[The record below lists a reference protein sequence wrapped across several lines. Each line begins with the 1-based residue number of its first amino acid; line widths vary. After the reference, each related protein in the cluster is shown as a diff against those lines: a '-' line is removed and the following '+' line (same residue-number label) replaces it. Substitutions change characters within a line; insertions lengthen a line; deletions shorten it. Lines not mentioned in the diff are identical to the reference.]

1 MSSSQLLTM
10 ATGSA
15 SASLSL
21 QIPPISIKLDRD
33 NYSLWR
39 PIALSTLEAFNL
51 ESHVLAP
58 QPPSTTRFVTSAAGE
73 AVEEPN
79 PSYTTWKQKDRFVLL
94 WLRSTL
100 SERALSVVVRATT
113 AHLAWQTIDRSFQAQ
128 TRARRMQLKVQLQS
142 MSKGSLSMF
151 EYLEKKRAI
160 ADSLA
165 DDPNPVSDED
175 LIGYILTGLDSSYDA
190 FVTAFMMKIED
201 VNVDQLVG
209 LLLQEEARHDHAI
222 AKTGALLPTP
232 LLPTPTLPTPP
243 PVAAFQMQRHSRAAT
258 HQRSFSRRSGP
269 AHGSSRHGS
278 PRPKLFCQLCRTN
291 GHEALDCWERTN
303 LSAYPSRGPPPP
315 ASRSQ
320 ATHQAHS
327 TQRSGSPTVL
337 DPSWYFD
344 TGASD
349 HVTPDFNKLTVA
361 DPYSGSDTL
370 QVGNEHAGSTSSE
383 RGRQ

>member
-1 MSSSQLLTM
+1 SASSSINF
-10 ATGSA
+10 
-15 SASLSL
+15 

-39 PIALSTLEAFNL
+39 ATIISSLEAFNL
-51 ESHVLAP
+51 EPHVFAP
-58 QPPSTTRFVTSAAGE
+58 NPPSATRFVTSAAGD
-73 AVEEPN
+73 ATEEPN
-79 PSYTTWKQKDRFVLL
+79 PAFTTWKQRDRFILL

-113 AHLAWQTIDRSFQAQ
+113 AHMAWQTIDRSFQAQ
-128 TRARRMQLKVQLQS
+128 TRARRMQLKLQLQS
-142 MSKGSLSMF
+142 LSKGSLSMF

-165 DDPNPVSDED
+165 ADQQPISDED

-190 FVTAFMMKIED
+190 FVTAFMMKVDD
-201 VNVDQLVG
+201 VTIDQLVG
-209 LLLQEEARHDHAI
+209 LLLQEEARHDHSV

-232 LLPTPTLPTPP
+232 PQPHQPLSAPP
-243 PVAAFQMQRHSRAAT
+243 PVAAFQMQRQSRSAS
-258 HQRSFSRRSGP
+258 HHRSLPRRSTAP
-269 AHGSSRHGS
+269 ANNSSPRYGS
-278 PRPKLFCQLCRTN
+278 PRSKLFCQLCRTTR
-291 GHEALDCWERTN
+291 HEALDCWERTN

-315 ASRSQ
+315 ASRYQ
-320 ATHQAHS
+320 AQQQAQHQAHS
-327 TQRSGSPTVL
+327 TQLAGSPTVM

-349 HVTPDFNKLTVA
+349 HVTPDFTKLTVA
-361 DPYSGSDTL
+361 DAYSGNDTL
-370 QVGNEHAGSTSSE
+370 QVGNEHAGSTSSQ